1 MSFPIRE
8 RTPADLVL
16 SNVEAEG
23 RTIGLLLWDNSTLDL
38 IADKISD
45 RDFAEPVYGRAFS
58 LIAREA
64 AAGRRIN
71 ATLLSPMLQEDDAF
85 REMGGLNLL
94 NGLQQAA
101 MVDTTG
107 ACLGYA
113 DQLRQLATQRRVTTA
128 LRMIIEKTSAVGA
141 DLGAIM
147 SEADAVLAGAVDH
160 SDPTFFIDAADCYD
174 EVIAGFT
181 RERHGVRSGVIG
193 SMDTLLGRLQPGW
206 LVVIGARPGMGK
218 TALALSYMRGAAMQG
233 HGVLFASLE
242 MAWETLSLRF
252 VADACYDDHRIP
264 FAAFTNYR
272 LNKEQKQTIFRAR
285 RELGQLPFKVVDKNC
300 HTLGQLRRAIR
311 RRKRELQIVGQKL
324 ELVIVDYLQ
333 LLLPDGKSNS
343 EYEAV
348 SEVSRALKIMA
359 GDEGITIM
367 ALSQL
372 SRRVEQRPDKR
383 PNLDDLR
390 ASGQIEQDA
399 DIVLFLLS
407 QEYYLVSGEPEPGTT
422 EHAEWQAKLERNRHS
437 LELICA
443 KHRHSSI
450 GSTFTHYDR
459 THQAV
464 RSSASN
470 GDYQ

>member
-8 RTPADLVL
+8 RTPADLIL
-16 SNVEAEG
+16 SNVVAEG
-23 RTIGLLLWDNSTLDL
+23 CTIGLLLWDNSTADL
-38 IADKISD
+38 IADKIDD
-45 RDFAEPVYGRAFS
+45 RDFAESVYGRAYS
-58 LIAREA
+58 LILREIG
-64 AAGRRIN
+64 AGRRIN
-71 ATLLSPMLQEDDAF
+71 ATLLAPMMQDDDAF

-94 NGLQQAA
+94 NSLQQAA
-101 MVDTTG
+101 MIDTTG
-107 ACLGYA
+107 APLGYA
-113 DQLRQLATQRRVTTA
+113 AQIRHLAIQRRVTTA
-128 LRMIIEKTSAVGA
+128 LRAVIEKASVMGA
-141 DLGAIM
+141 DLPAIV
-147 SEADAVLAGAVDH
+147 SEADALLTGAVDNT
-160 SDPTFFIDAADCYD
+160 DPTFFIGAEDCFD
-174 EVIAGFT
+174 EVIAGFN
-181 RERHGVRSGVIG
+181 REQHGIRSGVIG
-193 SMDTLLGRLQPGW
+193 TLDTLLGRLQPGW
-206 LVVIGARPGMGK
+206 LVIVGARPGMGK

-272 LNKEQKQTIFRAR
+272 LNRDQQMAIVRAK
-285 RELGQLPFKVVDKNC
+285 RELGSMPFKVVDKNC

-311 RRKRELQIVGQKL
+311 RRKRELRAAGQSL

-333 LLLPDGKSNS
+333 LLQPDGKPKS

-348 SEVSRALKIMA
+348 SEVSRELKIMA
-359 GDEGITIM
+359 GDEGVTII

-372 SRRVEQRPDKR
+372 SRRVEQRQDKR

-407 QEYYLVSGEPEPGTT
+407 QEYYLVNGEPEPGTA
-422 EHAEWQAKLERNRHS
+422 EHLDWEAKLERNRHV

-450 GSTFTHYDR
+450 GSAFAHYDR
-459 THQAV
+459 SHQAV
-464 RSSASN
+464 RSPRSN
-470 GDYQ
+470 GER